1 MNIAAPAVPKWSV
14 CPWWLLY
21 AFDNRVRHL
30 VQKPERILQGLVRA
44 GDTCLDIGAGFGYF
58 TIPLARLV
66 GPSGRVTAV
75 DLQPEMLAR
84 VRRRAEQAGLADR
97 IRLHQADA
105 ASLRLDAPADFA
117 LAFWMVHEIPDQP
130 RFLDQM
136 LAALKPGGHLALV
149 EPKGHVGQAAFD
161 RTIGIAEAA
170 GFSRL
175 RELPVFFSRGVLLAA
190 PTRLPAGAGD

>member
-1 MNIAAPAVPKWSV
+1 MSIAAPAVPKWSV

-21 AFDNRVRHL
+21 AFDKRVRHL
-30 VQKPERILQGLVRA
+30 VQKPEQILQGLVRA

-75 DLQPEMLAR
+75 DLQPEMLAQ
-84 VRRRAEQAGLADR
+84 VRRRAEKAGLADR

-117 LAFWMVHEIPDQP
+117 LAFWMVHEIPDQR
-130 RFLDQM
+130 RFLDQ
-136 LAALKPGGHLALV
+136 LRAALKPGGHLALV
-149 EPKGHVGQAAFD
+149 EPKGHVGQAAFE

-175 RELPVFFSRGVLLAA
+175 RELHVFFSRGVLMAA
-190 PTRLPAGAGD
+190 PSGPPA